1 MASSS
6 GLDWAGRCCL
16 LTRSLSSTPRNPH
29 SEGDRVGHGHPHT
42 GGISR
47 DPEEEKGL
55 EGEGSQRSSR
65 RRASGW
71 ASRLVGNRVEVGLS
85 PVGTKSHRKL
95 AAGAKRE
102 RSAGTTWH
110 QPEGFLEEENSWNWA
125 VRMPDGPSR
134 ELPQQQERQSPDRLD
149 TFPVPGCCLWGSAFK
164 ILSFVKQRAKWE
176 MMKKMIK

>member
-71 ASRLVGNRVEVGLS
+71 ASRLVGDSRVEVGLS

-95 AAGAKRE
+95 AAGVKRE

-134 ELPQQQERQSPDRLD
+134 ELPQQHRRDKVQTQTGHLLCP
-149 TFPVPGCCLWGSAFK
+149 WM
-164 ILSFVKQRAKWE
+164 LSLGICF
-176 MMKKMIK
+176 